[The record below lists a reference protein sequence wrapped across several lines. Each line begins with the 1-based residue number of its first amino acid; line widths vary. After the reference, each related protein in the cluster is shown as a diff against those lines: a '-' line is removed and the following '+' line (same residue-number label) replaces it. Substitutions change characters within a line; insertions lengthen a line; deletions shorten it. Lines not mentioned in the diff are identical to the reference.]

1 MAAMGI
7 ITKFTNC
14 RILRDHK
21 IFWEDL
27 WVRDGKVIDPLK
39 LFYVEKKHYDRVV
52 DLEGALV
59 SPGFIDLQINGGFGV
74 DFSHDL
80 LKDPSGLDKVA
91 KGILAHGVTSFCPT
105 IVTSKAHVYQRILPL
120 LKRRKGGIWGAEI
133 LGAHVEGPFIS
144 AEKKGA
150 HSEADIC
157 EFENEISTVQQIY
170 GDLNNIM
177 IVTLAPEKKNALKV
191 VNALSSQ
198 GIVVSV
204 GHSMASYVVAEEAV
218 LNGANLITHLFNAML
233 PFHHRDPGIV
243 GLLGMDSKSTVYY
256 GVIADGIHTHHSTL
270 RIAYKSHPEG
280 VVLVTDAISAM
291 GLGDGNH
298 YLGEKVIQIKN
309 GRACIAGTSTL
320 CGSVAT
326 MIDCIS
332 HFIRAIRCPL
342 VEALEAASMHPAA
355 VLGLETK
362 KGTLNYG
369 SDADF
374 VVLDDSLS
382 ILSTWIRGECVYSKK
397 TEK

>member
-233 PFHHRDPGIV
+233 PFS
-243 GLLGMDSKSTVYY
+243 M
-256 GVIADGIHTHHSTL
+256 
-270 RIAYKSHPEG
+270 
-280 VVLVTDAISAM
+280 
-291 GLGDGNH
+291 
-298 YLGEKVIQIKN
+298 EK
-309 GRACIAGTSTL
+309 G
-320 CGSVAT
+320 
-326 MIDCIS
+326 
-332 HFIRAIRCPL
+332 CPL

>member
-1 MAAMGI
+1 MVSEDGEFFHHRDPGIVGLLGMDSKSTVYYGVIADGIHTHHSTLRIAYKSHPEGVVLVTDAISAMGLGDGNHYLGEKVIQIKNGRACIAGTSTLCGSVATMIDCISHFIRAIKRFANRIGRHAYQYLFPLEALSDNLQTGSILLARMAAMGI

-157 EFENEISTVQQIY
+157 EFENV
-170 GDLNNIM
+170 
-177 IVTLAPEKKNALKV
+177 
-191 VNALSSQ
+191 
-198 GIVVSV
+198 
-204 GHSMASYVVAEEAV
+204 
-218 LNGANLITHLFNAML
+218 
-233 PFHHRDPGIV
+233 R
-243 GLLGMDSKSTVYY
+243 
-256 GVIADGIHTHHSTL
+256 
-270 RIAYKSHPEG
+270 
-280 VVLVTDAISAM
+280 
-291 GLGDGNH
+291 
-298 YLGEKVIQIKN
+298 
-309 GRACIAGTSTL
+309 
-320 CGSVAT
+320 
-326 MIDCIS
+326 
-332 HFIRAIRCPL
+332 
-342 VEALEAASMHPAA
+342 
-355 VLGLETK
+355 
-362 KGTLNYG
+362 
-369 SDADF
+369 
-374 VVLDDSLS
+374 
-382 ILSTWIRGECVYSKK
+382 
-397 TEK
+397 

>member
-198 GIVVSV
+198 GIVVS
-204 GHSMASYVVAEEAV
+204 
-218 LNGANLITHLFNAML
+218 
-233 PFHHRDPGIV
+233 FHHRDPGIV